1 MPPAELRLPRLGA
14 FDCVCMHC
22 PSRILPGRRR
32 AARPHAALHAP
43 APCRLPDAARTRI
56 ARASTRQ
63 HEPRWAKRHKRG
75 PLGRAALA
83 QEAEQERR
91 QGPGGGGTGAAPPG
105 QGQEQEQAVKDA
117 PYKIDPDLIDEYL
130 SVPLKATIRSILSDY
145 DPRYDRRGIRDGI
158 ERGGYRR
165 ALEALLPGPPPRNET
180 GTRVADNRARMLER
194 LGRHG
199 EAEPLYRDLAC
210 DLPWNPNAHLDLARV
225 LEHLG
230 RREESA
236 AELALASRHLP
247 DCRRAFEAGM
257 HPDPRQLDPALV
269 PLRLIVPMS
278 VISAAG
284 FVRSRAEL
292 SAASLLVQSECGLDL
307 YPPSASRLP
316 GCAGLAADMSR
327 FHHLVI
333 EDVVEPY
340 RGDGEPP
347 YYYDLTDSGI
357 DMIGRLGDRLGGGA
371 AARIAA
377 SARLVAGI
385 GAHAALEEAC
395 NAPALPRRERP
406 GRAEE
411 LAALR
416 GTADRIMRAIQNRI
430 TFGEEHALTLE
441 SVAVK
446 VPHMLSQAVEA
457 PDGQWDVAAALGGDV
472 LGLCAHVAFD
482 QRPHPRTAA
491 QGPPYP
497 DMQDLY
503 ALLVRYCGDRG
514 IARPRKGP
522 LTSRMLTPEE
532 IEETTRDMIKV
543 ISES

>member
-1 MPPAELRLPRLGA
+1 M
-14 FDCVCMHC
+14 
-22 PSRILPGRRR
+22 
-32 AARPHAALHAP
+32 
-43 APCRLPDAARTRI
+43 
-56 ARASTRQ
+56 
-63 HEPRWAKRHKRG
+63 
-75 PLGRAALA
+75 A

-91 QGPGGGGTGAAPPG
+91 PGPGGGGADAAPSG
-105 QGQEQEQAVKDA
+105 QGQGQEQAVKDA
-117 PYKIDPDLIDEYL
+117 PYKIDPDLIDEYM
-130 SVPLKATIRSILSDY
+130 SVPTKMTLYSILSDY
-145 DPRYDRRGIRDGI
+145 DPRHDRLGIRSGI
-158 ERGGYRR
+158 ELGGYRS
-165 ALEALLPGPPPRNET
+165 ALEELLPGPPPRNEI

-194 LGRHG
+194 LGRYA
-199 EAEPLYRDLAC
+199 EAEPLYRDLAEAVH
-210 DLPWNPNAHLDLARV
+210 NNSEVHLDLARV
-225 LEHLG
+225 LDHLG

-236 AELALASRHLP
+236 AELARTSRHLP
-247 DCRRAFEAGM
+247 YFRRAFEARLR
-257 HPDPRQLDPALV
+257 PDPSQMDPALV

-327 FHHLVI
+327 FHHLVV
-333 EDVVEPY
+333 EDVLPSY

-347 YYYDLTDSGI
+347 YYYDLTDLGI
-357 DMIGRLGDRLGGGA
+357 EMIGRLGGRLGGDA

-377 SARLVAGI
+377 SARRVAGI

-395 NAPALPRRERP
+395 SAPARPRRERP
-406 GRAEE
+406 GRDDE

-416 GTADRIMRAIQNRI
+416 GTADRIMREIGNGI
-430 TFGEEHALTLE
+430 LFGDEHASVLE

-446 VPHMLSQAVEA
+446 VPHMLSQAGEA

-472 LGLCAHVAFD
+472 LGLCAYVAFD

-497 DMQDLY
+497 DMQDQY

-514 IARPRKGP
+514 IARPRKGGMP
-522 LTSRMLTPEE
+522 TARMLTPEE

-543 ISES
+543 IRES

>member
-1 MPPAELRLPRLGA
+1 M
-14 FDCVCMHC
+14 
-22 PSRILPGRRR
+22 
-32 AARPHAALHAP
+32 
-43 APCRLPDAARTRI
+43 
-56 ARASTRQ
+56 
-63 HEPRWAKRHKRG
+63 
-75 PLGRAALA
+75 A

-91 QGPGGGGTGAAPPG
+91 PGPGGGGAVAAPSR
-105 QGQEQEQAVKDA
+105 QGQEQEQAVRDA
-117 PYKIDPDLIDEYL
+117 PYKIDPDLIDEYM
-130 SVPLKATIRSILSDY
+130 SVPLKTTIHTILSDY
-145 DPRYDRRGIRDGI
+145 DPRHDRLGIRGGI
-158 ERGGYRR
+158 ELGGYRR
-165 ALEALLPGPPPRNET
+165 ALKELLPGPPPRNEI

-194 LGRHG
+194 LGRYA
-199 EAEPLYRDLAC
+199 EAEPLYRDMAC
-210 DLPWNPNAHLDLARV
+210 ELPWNPNAHLDMARV

-230 RREESA
+230 RREESD

-247 DCRRAFEAGM
+247 ECRRAFEAGM

-269 PLRLIVPMS
+269 PLRLVIPMS

-292 SAASLLVQSECGLDL
+292 SAASLLAQSECGLDL
-307 YPPSASRLP
+307 YPPSGSRLP

-327 FHHLVI
+327 FHHLVV
-333 EDVVEPY
+333 EDVIPSY

-347 YYYDLTDSGI
+347 YYYDLTDRGI
-357 DMIGRLGDRLGGGA
+357 DMIGRLGGRLGGDA

-377 SARLVAGI
+377 SARRVAGI

-395 NAPALPRRERP
+395 SAPARPRRERP
-406 GRAEE
+406 GRDDE

-416 GTADRIMRAIQNRI
+416 GTADRIMSAIRNRI

-446 VPHMLSQAVEA
+446 VPHMLSQASEA

-472 LGLCAHVAFD
+472 LGLCAYVAFD

-491 QGPPYP
+491 YGPPYP

-514 IARPRKGP
+514 IARPRKGGMP
-522 LTSRMLTPEE
+522 TARMLTPEE

-543 ISES
+543 IRES